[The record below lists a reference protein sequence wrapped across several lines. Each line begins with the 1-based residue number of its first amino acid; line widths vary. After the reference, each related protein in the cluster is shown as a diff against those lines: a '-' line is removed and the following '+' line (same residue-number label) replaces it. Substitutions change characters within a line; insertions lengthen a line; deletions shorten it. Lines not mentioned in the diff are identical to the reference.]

1 MQATG
6 EEMVDLEALECK
18 MDNNLLAFEKG
29 KVYCVKVH
37 IYDYPRE
44 FVSVFCE
51 HLVEVFKR
59 RGIEIIVIPITDGEM
74 DLEFFKINEK
84 EENVENSQSDNCI

>member
-1 MQATG
+1 
-6 EEMVDLEALECK
+6 MVDLEALECK
-18 MDNNLLAFEKG
+18 IDDNVLAFEKG

-37 IYDYPRE
+37 IYDYSMG
-44 FVSVFCE
+44 FVGEYCK
-51 HLVEVFKR
+51 HLVEVFER
-59 RGIEIIVIPITDGEM
+59 RGIELIAIPIVDKEM